1 MGGASLE
8 GVLCCWEGGVFA
20 LVDDVL
26 SLSRNV
32 SLASRFFLFFRFF
45 FSFSF
50 FATNRINRSGAQAS
64 PSTRRPWTSLNL
76 RLQC

>member
-26 SLSRNV
+26 SLSRNASV
-32 SLASRFFLFFRFF
+32 SLLHTRRLASRFFLFFRFF
-45 FSFSF
+45 FFLF
-50 FATNRINRSGAQAS
+50 FFHKPHKQEWC
-64 PSTRRPWTSLNL
+64 PS
-76 RLQC
+76 